1 MKRIT
6 LLVLILSS
14 ILISACNLSLAEDVT
29 PPPDYIPPTPQPT
42 LGPLF
47 PASAPDL
54 ANGASIF
61 ASECA
66 PCHGDKGLGD
76 GPMSDQL
83 SFPVAALGLAQV
95 AQKASP
101 AAWYSIVTQGNMAR
115 MMPPFSQKLSDQD
128 RWDVVSYSLSLHG
141 TELVAQGKSLFEKN
155 CANCDT
161 SFFTNHEKISSLSD
175 DDLISLMLQGTDQ
188 FPAFGANLGSDE
200 LYAMAAYLRTLSVNA
215 ALAAAT
221 TTPAAAASDTTTTP
235 AAEGTPSD
243 AYPNPTSEAVIVTG
257 PVHASVTVSNGA
269 LPADLTVTLRGYDHA
284 QDSATGPQEVVTL
297 EGKPA
302 KDGALTFN
310 NIELIEN
317 RILLV
322 EAEYKGIVYQ
332 SDLAFVKPGDTEV
345 TLAPLTLYD
354 ASTNVQ
360 ALTVSQGHIFL
371 DVSTGQVQIIELFS
385 ILNSTKSSIIVAI
398 ESEQMSITSLPEG
411 TSSLGY
417 DAQQGEVT
425 PVDAP
430 GGFAMPPSDKTYGL
444 VAGYETA
451 YSNSLELTLP
461 FVLAMPEQSSI
472 FVPLGVKL
480 EGEGLIDLGTQDIGN
495 GTMYQSYQFG
505 PLPANSSLKVK
516 LSGLPGSTPAED
528 QQTDNRLP
536 FVIGL
541 GVLGVLLIGGA
552 GWLYLR
558 DSRQKEEDDEDDHF
572 EGEEEFEDSS
582 SVLDAIIALDDL
594 HRGGKIPEE
603 AYQKRRAELK
613 EQLKNLENKE

>member
-6 LLVLILSS
+6 LLVLLISS
-14 ILISACNLSLAEDVT
+14 ILLSACNLSLAEDVT
-29 PPPDYIPPTPQPT
+29 PPPNYIPPTPQPT

-83 SFPVAALGLAQV
+83 SVPVAALGLATV

-128 RWDVVSYSLSLHG
+128 RWDVVTYALGLHG
-141 TELVAQGKSLFEKN
+141 AELVAQGKSLFEKN
-155 CANCDT
+155 CASCDT
-161 SFFTNHEKISSLSD
+161 SFFTDQKKMSSLSD
-175 DDLISLMLQGTDQ
+175 DDLISLMVQGSDQ
-188 FPAFGANLGSDE
+188 FPVFGANLNSDE

-215 ALAAAT
+215 DLASAPTAAPAT
-221 TTPAAAASDTTTTP
+221 ETPVTAASDATATP
-235 AAEGTPSD
+235 ADS
-243 AYPNPTSEAVIVTG
+243 YPNPDAETTASATTTG
-257 PVHASVTVSNGA
+257 PVHASVTIHNGK
-269 LPADLTVTLRGYDHA
+269 LPTDLTVTLRGYDHA
-284 QDSATGPQEVVTL
+284 QDSTGPQEVLTL
-297 EGKPA
+297 TGTPDKA
-302 KDGALTFN
+302 GALTFDD
-310 NIELIEN
+310 IELVEN
-317 RILLV
+317 RILLI
-322 EAEYKGIVYQ
+322 EAEYKGIIYQ
-332 SDLAFVKPGDTEV
+332 SELAFIKAGDTEV
-345 TLAPLTLYD
+345 TINPLTLYET
-354 ASTNVQ
+354 STDVQ
-360 ALTVSQGHIFL
+360 SLTVSQGHVFL

-385 ILNSTKSSIIVAI
+385 ILNSTENSIIVPV
-398 ESEQMSITSLPEG
+398 ESEQMSITKLPEG
-411 TSSLGY
+411 TSGLGY
-417 DAQQGEVT
+417 DAQQGEVV

-430 GGFAMPPSDKTYGL
+430 GGFAMPPSDKAYGL

-451 YSNSLELTLP
+451 YGNSLELTLP

-472 FVPLGVKL
+472 FVPQGVKL
-480 EGEGLIDLGTQDIGN
+480 EGEGLVDMGVQDIGN
-495 GTMYQSYQFG
+495 GTVYQSYQFG

-516 LSGLPGSTPAED
+516 LSGLPGSAPEAQT
-528 QQTDNRLP
+528 TDNRLP
-536 FVIGL
+536 LVIGL

-552 GWLYLR
+552 GWLYFR
-558 DSRQKEEDDEDDHF
+558 DSKQKEADEEDI

-613 EQLKNLENKE
+613 EQLKKLESRE